1 MIFPNPENPN
11 QYHTMKSKLALIL
24 LALLPACSHTGT
36 VQLAESAAAP
46 KVKPYPLKTCI
57 VTDNAL
63 GSMGDEQRIVHN
75 GQEIKFCC
83 KPCIAKFKKNP
94 EKYLAKLR

>member
-1 MIFPNPENPN
+1 
-11 QYHTMKSKLALIL
+11 MKAKLALIITA
-24 LALLPACSHTGT
+24 ALFTACASTET
-36 VQLAESAAAP
+36 TTAAPTAAAP
-46 KVKPYPLKTCI
+46 AQGVKPYPLKTCI
-57 VTDNAL
+57 VSGNAL

-94 EKYLAKLR
+94 DKYLGKIK

>member
-1 MIFPNPENPN
+1 
-11 QYHTMKSKLALIL
+11 MKTPLIVL
-24 LALLPACSHTGT
+24 MTVLFAWTG
-36 VQLAESAAAP
+36 AATAAKPSSAP
-46 KVKPYPLKTCI
+46 KRYPLKTCI

-83 KPCIAKFKKNP
+83 KPCISKFKKNP
-94 EKYLAKLR
+94 EKYLKKLR

>member
-1 MIFPNPENPN
+1 
-11 QYHTMKSKLALIL
+11 MKTKLALIITA
-24 LALLPACSHTGT
+24 ALFTACAFTET
-36 VQLAESAAAP
+36 TSAAP
-46 KVKPYPLKTCI
+46 PQGTKPYPLKTCI

-63 GSMGDEQRIVHN
+63 GSMGDERRIVHN

>member
-1 MIFPNPENPN
+1 
-11 QYHTMKSKLALIL
+11 MKTTLAIITATLFGF
-24 LALLPACSHTGT
+24 AGFAT
-36 VQLAESAAAP
+36 AAKP
-46 KVKPYPLKTCI
+46 STKPYPLKTCI
-57 VTDNAL
+57 VSGNSL

-94 EKYLAKLR
+94 DKYLPKIR

>member
-1 MIFPNPENPN
+1 MNSYFVI
-11 QYHTMKSKLALIL
+11 IL
-24 LALLPACSHTGT
+24 LLAPLLPGCATSGINS
-36 VQLAESAAAP
+36 LAEAAAP
-46 KVKPYPLKTCI
+46 KGVKPYPLKTCI
-57 VTDNAL
+57 VSGNEL

-94 EKYLAKLR
+94 EKYLVKLR